1 MSLSVSIRN
10 SNGTKNYS
18 NFLSGSVLSR
28 LDHLCRS
35 FSLEL
40 LVDPSVVF
48 PIALGDSCEIQI
60 DGELVLTGFIEQI
73 TGSGNS
79 NKNRIRIKGRD
90 KNSDLVDS
98 NIDVISDFNGAASL
112 KSIIEQIIS
121 HIRADIDVF
130 DYSTKSYLFQ
140 QLLNKQITSGRFANL
155 LVTAPFAIEQG
166 ESALAP
172 EPGDL
177 CFDYIS
183 ELAAAKSVVL
193 TSTPSGDLAIYR
205 MGNTTKTINSPLVN
219 RVRDKSKNNILS
231 YSFNYDNSKRYFL
244 YTVKSTQSLASTVFS
259 QSTESDNTE
268 IVSQFGVEIDGLV
281 RDSRRFVF
289 VNTKTGDSVQQQ
301 ARAAWERDARIS
313 KSRVY
318 KCTVPGF
325 RNSEGDVWEVNT
337 IVEVIDDYARI
348 NDSFLINSVNFIYGK
363 DGPISEIEVV
373 SKDSYKLTQGKT
385 LLDNIKS
392 GKNFDNA
399 FSLES
404 TLEEQEPID
413 DDAVQGPTRFV
424 ADDFFP
430 E

>member
-1 MSLSVSIRN
+1 MSLSVTINNRY
-10 SNGTKNYS
+10 GTKTYS
-18 NFLSGSVLSR
+18 NFINGSVLSR

-48 PIALGDSCEIQI
+48 PIALGDACEIQI

-73 TGSGNS
+73 IGSGSS
-79 NKNRIRIKGRD
+79 NKNRIRLKGRD
-90 KNSDLVDS
+90 KNADLIDS

-112 KSIIEQIIS
+112 KSIIEQVIR

-140 QLLNKQITSGRFANL
+140 QLLNSQITSEKFANL

-183 ELAAAKSVVL
+183 ELASEKSVVL

-205 MGNTTKTINSPLVN
+205 MGDTTRVVKSPLIN
-219 RVRDKSKNNILS
+219 RVRDRSKNNILS

-244 YTVKSTQSLASTVFS
+244 YTVKASQSVASTVFS
-259 QSTESDNTE
+259 QSTESDNPE
-268 IVSQFGVEIDGLV
+268 IVSQYGAEIDGLI
-281 RDSRRFVF
+281 RDSRRLVF
-289 VNTKTGDSVQQQ
+289 VNTKTGDAIQQQ
-301 ARAAWERDARIS
+301 ARAAWERDSRLS

-318 KCTVPGF
+318 KCNVPGF
-325 RNSEGDVWEVNT
+325 RNSEGDIWEVNT

-348 NDSFLINSVNFIYGK
+348 NDSFLINSVNFVYGK
-363 DGPISEIEVV
+363 DGPASEIELV
-373 SKDSYKLTQGKT
+373 SKDSYRLTQGKKQFE
-385 LLDNIKS
+385 NIKS